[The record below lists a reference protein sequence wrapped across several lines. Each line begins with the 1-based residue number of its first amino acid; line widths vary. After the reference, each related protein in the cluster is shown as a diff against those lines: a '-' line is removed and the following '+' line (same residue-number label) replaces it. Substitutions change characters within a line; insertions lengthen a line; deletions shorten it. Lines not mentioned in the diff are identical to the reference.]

1 LKSGF
6 IAESRLVIVPATAD
20 RWNDLELLFGKYGAS
35 ARCWCMFWRLPFKE
49 FNAIKGEGTRAAL
62 KALTSK
68 DVAPGLLAYLN
79 GEPVG
84 WCSLGPREDFR
95 GLERSRTLK
104 RVDDQPVWSIVCFFI
119 KRGYRRK
126 GLMAAL
132 LKGAVAYAAK
142 HGAKIVEGYPVDL
155 QSHLLAGRK
164 LTGFSGFMG
173 IASVYRAA
181 GFKKVADASETQL
194 VMRYSISQT

>member
-1 LKSGF
+1 MDTGINIEGL
-6 IAESRLVIVPATAD
+6 RIVPATAD

-35 ARCWCMFWRLPFKE
+35 ARCWCMFWRMPFKE

-62 KALTSK
+62 KELTGRNI
-68 DVAPGLLAYLN
+68 APGLLAYMD
-79 GEPVG
+79 GEPIG

-119 KRGYRRK
+119 KRSYRHK
-126 GLMAAL
+126 GMMAAL
-132 LKGAVAYAAK
+132 LKAAVAYAAE

-155 QSHLLAGRK
+155 QSHLLTGKK

-173 IASVYRAA
+173 IASVFRAA
-181 GFKKVADASETQL
+181 GFKKVTDASETQL
-194 VMRYSISQT
+194 VMRYYV